1 MRKITTGVLP
11 ACVRLGVGLIGF
23 AILGGATAS
32 AEPFR
37 FNDHHG
43 PVEFG
48 GGGWMQNSHDRPF
61 ASGAI
66 AVARTDVTVTR
77 PERPDF
83 DRRFLLF
90 APDADC
96 LFTPAMPG
104 AGRRWWAGCK

>member
-1 MRKITTGVLP
+1 MRKITTGVGLV
-11 ACVRLGVGLIGF
+11 ALGLIGF
-23 AILGGATAS
+23 GIVGLATAS

-43 PVEFG
+43 VAEFG
-48 GGGWMQNSHDRPF
+48 SGGWMQNSHDRPF

-66 AVARTDVTVTR
+66 AVAKTDVTVTR

-96 LFTPAMPG
+96 LFTPAMPT
-104 AGRRWWAGCK
+104 AGRRSRAGCK